1 MRNPEKKSAFLIRN
15 ILRGLIWLAVIIAI
29 FLFFKYK
36 VDINY
41 LYWLKPVY
49 SNPPLIFLIF
59 FTSEVIIGIIPPE
72 IFMIW
77 ALRNGSISEYA
88 SLILLLSV
96 VSYTAGLIGYFFG
109 RYLNTTLLYRFIRL
123 KFLKKMERMLNIYGL
138 YIIIV
143 AALTPLPF
151 SGVSMLVGSV
161 KYPLK
166 KYIFY
171 SLLRFARFAIYS
183 WLIWQ
188 ANTLTYI

>member
-1 MRNPEKKSAFLIRN
+1 MVKPGKKSAFLLRN
-15 ILRGLIWLAVIIAI
+15 LLRGLIWLAVIIVI
-29 FLFFKYK
+29 FIIFKYK

-41 LYWLKPVY
+41 LNWLKPVY
-49 SNPPLIFLIF
+49 SNPPVVFLIF
-59 FTSEVIIGIIPPE
+59 FASEVIVGIIPPE

-77 ALRNGSISEYA
+77 ALRNGSVSEYA

-96 VSYTAGLIGYFFG
+96 VSYVSGLIGYFFG
-109 RYLNTTLLYRFIRL
+109 RYLNTTLLYRFIRM

-171 SLLRFARFAIYS
+171 SLLRFARFVVYS
-183 WLIWQ
+183 WFIWK
-188 ANTLTYI
+188 ANTFTYI